1 MVTKKEVAEY
11 FEWAMGTE
19 GAFEKADG
27 DKWLMK
33 SESSDEKYVTSVS
46 PKTVFC
52 TCPGFKLAPVRECRH
67 VQLIKLFAVAASSA
81 YEQTIVLK
89 TDPEPKCPDCE
100 SKNCKPYILRGTT
113 RKGYVQR
120 YSCED
125 CGRYFSE
132 NPEYGSRWYSP
143 ETITEALSLFC
154 RGLSSRKIADHMR
167 SQRKSEDEKTPSHN
181 TISVWTRVFLSK
193 MAEYVSEWAP
203 STSQIWSMD
212 DLHMKLRKV
221 AHYLYM
227 IMDYDARF
235 VLAHDMGDTKAADD
249 VASVTGEAKR
259 RAGDVPDIMLRDGA
273 ANLNKA
279 IKTTNTITRNGVEKK
294 TRQVTAHLRG
304 NVTNLRHERLNR
316 SVGERLRMPGTIKEK
331 GSKLIAGFIMFYNF
345 IRKHMGLGGKAPAEA
360 AGFVI
365 DAPNPWDALI
375 HNAFWGVKIE

>member
-1 MVTKKEVAEY
+1 MVTKKEIAEY

-132 NPEYGSRWYSP
+132 NPEYVDPRNHG
-143 ETITEALSLFC
+143 ADLFC
-154 RGLSSRKIADHMR
+154 
-167 SQRKSEDEKTPSHN
+167 
-181 TISVWTRVFLSK
+181 
-193 MAEYVSEWAP
+193 
-203 STSQIWSMD
+203 
-212 DLHMKLRKV
+212 
-221 AHYLYM
+221 
-227 IMDYDARF
+227 
-235 VLAHDMGDTKAADD
+235 
-249 VASVTGEAKR
+249 
-259 RAGDVPDIMLRDGA
+259 IMLARTKRPRMRVDPRTCRKCTYPVGA
-273 ANLNKA
+273 
-279 IKTTNTITRNGVEKK
+279 V
-294 TRQVTAHLRG
+294 HLHGRPK
-304 NVTNLRHERLNR
+304 LSR
-316 SVGERLRMPGTIKEK
+316 ST
-331 GSKLIAGFIMFYNF
+331 
-345 IRKHMGLGGKAPAEA
+345 
-360 AGFVI
+360 
-365 DAPNPWDALI
+365 
-375 HNAFWGVKIE
+375 